1 MSPKTPSLT
10 TLSIPRPVKDAGSP
24 EPAGFAAQWQEARL
38 VYPIY
43 AALATQFDLE
53 PLPYAAGELPP
64 ERPTREVFDGD
75 LKWLDA
81 IDQKLLAYQIRQLPP
96 QILNGSEEG
105 LRALINR
112 QLKKPDKTN
121 ADRDKIDLLLV
132 QYFVMCAAEDLL
144 HKEIALDDVAQ
155 VLRPVLTEADATPL
169 EWCEPLERI
178 LEKTKQCQSL
188 RDLMEDG
195 FIEQGRMLKD
205 SAGAMFYDPAALVA
219 FCRFNFLLRRAFIR
233 MLHADLSAVKEA
245 VDSLEA
251 KGVKTVDCRRAG
263 FSAAETTMQLRYFC
277 ENWRQPFQKDYT
289 ENSVRH
295 SFEQLLAM
303 RADLEEALG
312 RKQSDAKPASK
323 PAPEPASTAA
333 PEDDMLAMMNTTP
346 TDMRNAPV
354 MQAPAPKKQ
363 QPVEEDWVEEKP
375 QAASVAAPVAGHSAK
390 PVADVPAA
398 PTAAAEAEKCLEA
411 IWEQLIAAPP
421 SRGRSMSTVIL
432 QNTKVLLSSWE
443 VAAFVEKGSQESED
457 LRRAVVA
464 RALLALATE
473 KRKRSGEESALASAL
488 VLARTEVSYFHGRV
502 EQAKKAKNTE
512 AAVNLGISTKRLL
525 SCMEEAETLQS

>member
-1 MSPKTPSLT
+1 MTPKTTST
-10 TLSIPRPVKDAGSP
+10 TMNRPVSVKKTSESA
-24 EPAGFAAQWQEARL
+24 PADFAAQWREARL

-43 AALATQFDLE
+43 AALATQFDLA
-53 PLPYAAGELPP
+53 PLPYAQGELPP
-64 ERPTREVFDGD
+64 PRPSRDVFDGD
-75 LKWLDA
+75 LKWLA
-81 IDQKLLAYQIRQLPP
+81 TLDQKVLAYQIRQLPSH
-96 QILNGSEEG
+96 ILNGSEEA
-105 LRALINR
+105 LRALLHR

-132 QYFVMCAAEDLL
+132 QYFVMCAPEDLL
-144 HKEIALDDVAQ
+144 HKEVALDDVARA
-155 VLRPVLTEADATPL
+155 LAPVLVEADATPL
-169 EWCEPLERI
+169 EWCEPLEQI
-178 LEKTKQCQSL
+178 LEKTKQCHTL

-205 SAGAMFYDPAALVA
+205 AAGPMFYDPAALVA

-233 MLHADLSAVKEA
+233 MLHADLSAVREA

-251 KGVKTVDCRRAG
+251 KGVKTVDCRGAG
-263 FSAAETTMQLRYFC
+263 FSAAETTMQLRYFS

-295 SFEQLLAM
+295 AFEQLLAL

-312 RKQSDAKPASK
+312 RRQSSTKPAS
-323 PAPEPASTAA
+323 ALTAA
-333 PEDDMLAMMNTTP
+333 HEDDVLAMMNTQP
-346 TDMRNAPV
+346 NDIRKAPAPPAKSKQKQPPV
-354 MQAPAPKKQ
+354 AEAVEAQAPAP
-363 QPVEEDWVEEKP
+363 PVSATPPTK
-375 QAASVAAPVAGHSAK
+375 QAADA
-390 PVADVPAA
+390 PAA

-421 SRGRSMSTVIL
+421 SRGRSMSTVVL

-488 VLARTEVSYFHGRV
+488 VLARTEVSYFQGRV

>member
-1 MSPKTPSLT
+1 MTPKTTNTTMNPPFSAESMNERGPADLT
-10 TLSIPRPVKDAGSP
+10 
-24 EPAGFAAQWQEARL
+24 AQWQEARL

-43 AALATQFDLE
+43 AALATQFDLA
-53 PLPYAAGELPP
+53 PLPYASGELPP
-64 ERPTREVFDGD
+64 EKPSREAFDGD
-75 LKWLDA
+75 LKWLA
-81 IDQKLLAYQIRQLPP
+81 ELDQKVLAYQIRQLPS
-96 QILNGSEEG
+96 QILNGSEAS
-105 LRALINR
+105 LRALIHR
-112 QLKKPDKTN
+112 QLRKADKTN

-132 QYFVMCAAEDLL
+132 QYFVMCAAVDLL
-144 HKEIALDDVAQ
+144 HKEVALGDVVR
-155 VLRPVLTEADATPL
+155 VLTPVLVEADATPL
-169 EWCEPLERI
+169 EWCEPLDKI
-178 LEKTKQCQSL
+178 IEKTKNCHSL
-188 RDLMEDG
+188 RDMMEEG
-195 FIEQGRMLKD
+195 LLEQGRMLKD
-205 SAGAMFYDPAALVA
+205 AAGPMFYDPAALVA

-233 MLHADLSAVKEA
+233 MLHADLSAMRSA
-245 VDSLEA
+245 VESLES

-295 SFEQLLAM
+295 AFEQLLAL
-303 RADLEEALG
+303 RADLEEAVG
-312 RKQSDAKPASK
+312 SKQSGTKQAT
-323 PAPEPASTAA
+323 EPAEHR
-333 PEDDMLAMMNTTP
+333 EDEMLTMMNTTP
-346 TDMRNAPV
+346 TDMRNV
-354 MQAPAPKKQ
+354 PAVPPPAAKK
-363 QPVEEDWVEEKP
+363 EEPAFEPWVEEKP
-375 QAASVAAPVAGHSAK
+375 QAASVAAHQPAK
-390 PVADVPAA
+390 PVAEAPAA

-421 SRGRSMSTVIL
+421 SRGRSMSTVVL
-432 QNTKVLLSSWE
+432 QDTKVLLSSWE

-464 RALLALATE
+464 RALLALATS

-502 EQAKKAKNTE
+502 EQAKKAKDTE